1 MRTHWREIAP
11 PAHVSL
17 AALAGFRPTVREQV
31 HDPQD
36 LTRRLRELG
45 LLS

>member
-17 AALAGFRPTVREQV
+17 AALTGFRPVGREQV
-31 HDPQD
+31 EDPQD
-36 LTRRLRELG
+36 LTRRLREMG
-45 LLS
+45 LLA